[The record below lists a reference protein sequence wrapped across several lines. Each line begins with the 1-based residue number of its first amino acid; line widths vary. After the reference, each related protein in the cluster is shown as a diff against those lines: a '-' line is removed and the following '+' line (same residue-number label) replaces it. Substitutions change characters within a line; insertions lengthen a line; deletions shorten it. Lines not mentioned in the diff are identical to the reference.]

1 MADDKKPKEQQGL
14 PEGWKWVRLEDDII
28 LITGSRPKGGAVE
41 EGIPSL
47 GGEHISEDGRIIFT
61 EQNAKYIPD
70 KFFKLMSKG
79 KVEINDIL
87 MNKDGANAGKVAIL
101 KAKFH
106 PHIAINEHLF
116 ILRSK
121 KLFEQKYLF
130 YWLYSPFAQA
140 EIKNRITGS
149 AQPGLSSNF
158 IKNFFLP
165 LPPLPE
171 QRKIAQ
177 ILETVDNAIEK
188 TEKII
193 EKYKLI
199 KQGLMQDL
207 LTKGIDEKG
216 NIRSE
221 KTHKFKDSPLG
232 RIPEEWEVVRLEEI
246 SNKIIDGTHYTPQ
259 YTDDGIPFLR
269 IVDLQSQSI
278 NLDSVIRISPQEHKI
293 LSKRC
298 LPEYG
303 DILLSK
309 NGTVGISK
317 VVNWTWEFS
326 IFVSICLI
334 KPKHEK
340 VVNIFLKYFL
350 DSEWIKKQ
358 ILKRTKQ
365 LSVINLHL
373 EEIRD
378 FLIFLPPL
386 SEQKRI
392 AEILS
397 QIDQAIEKEEKYK
410 QKLERLK
417 KGLMEDLLTGKVR
430 VNKLLEGENHGMA

>member
-1 MADDKKPKEQQGL
+1 MWEALAMTDDKKPKEPQGL
-14 PEGWKWVRLEDDII
+14 PEGWKWVKLGEVIEEVKERKGRRDISTVLTVSNTEGLVDQTEFFGRNLSSQDTSNYKVVYKGCFVYNPARI
-28 LITGSRPKGGAVE
+28 NVGSISLNDSYEYAIVSPMYSVFRTKECLLPKYLSYWIQLPNFKYMVINNTAGSVRESLNFSRLITF
-41 EGIPSL
+41 
-47 GGEHISEDGRIIFT
+47 DF
-61 EQNAKYIPD
+61 
-70 KFFKLMSKG
+70 
-79 KVEINDIL
+79 
-87 MNKDGANAGKVAIL
+87 
-101 KAKFH
+101 
-106 PHIAINEHLF
+106 
-116 ILRSK
+116 
-121 KLFEQKYLF
+121 
-130 YWLYSPFAQA
+130 
-140 EIKNRITGS
+140 
-149 AQPGLSSNF
+149 
-158 IKNFFLP
+158 P

-193 EKYKLI
+193 EKYKRI

-221 KTHKFKDSPLG
+221 KTHKFKDSPIG

-278 NLDSVIRISPQEHKI
+278 NLDSVIRISQQEHKI

-334 KPKHEK
+334 KPKYER

-430 VNKLLEGENHGMA
+430 VNKLVEGEVNEMA